1 MAVIEKGS
9 FEVISRSPNQT
20 RRIGMRLGELL
31 QPGDVISLIGNLGVA
46 SGWGSLDPV
55 SSPTYVLVNV
65 YRRIDGN
72 QLYHLDAFRLN
83 DPREA
88 VDLDLEVMLDE
99 GPLVV
104 EWADRIQ
111 GVLPEG
117 MLIFNMNYVAEE
129 QRDFIIKARGDRHQ
143 GLLSL
148 LKEEIYGASA

>member
-1 MAVIEKGS
+1 M
-9 FEVISRSPNQT
+9 
-20 RRIGMRLGELL
+20 
-31 QPGDVISLIGNLGVA
+31 A

-72 QLYHLDAFRLN
+72 QLFHLDAFRLN
-83 DPREA
+83 DPQEA
-88 VDLDLEVMLDE
+88 VDLDLEVMLDQS
-99 GPLVV
+99 PLVI

-143 GLLSL
+143 HLLSL